1 MTVRICM
8 WSGPRNISTT
18 MMRSFENR
26 ADTAVIDEP
35 FYAHYLSVTGYDH
48 PMRDDVL
55 KAQASDWRQVVQVL
69 MHDEPAPIFFQKQM
83 CQHVTHEMS
92 LDWAASARHFFL
104 MRDPRLMAAS
114 FGNKLPGFTAADLG
128 VNQELEIY
136 RQIEAL
142 TGQAPPVIDAQDVL
156 MAPEPMLRA
165 LCDTIDIPF
174 DTAMLGWPAG
184 RRDSD
189 GVWAP
194 HWYDAVERSTGFGP
208 PKTAM
213 PELTAHERA
222 VAEDC
227 RAAYAELAR
236 RRLVAA

>member
-48 PMRDDVL
+48 PMRDEVL
-55 KAQASDWRQVVQVL
+55 KAQATDWRQVVRML
-69 MHDEPAPIFFQKQM
+69 TRDEPAPVFFQKQM

-104 MRDPRLMAAS
+104 IRDPRLMAAS
-114 FGNKLPGFTAADLG
+114 FCNKLPGFTAADLG
-128 VNQELEIY
+128 VNQEFDIY
-136 RQIEAL
+136 KQIEAL

-156 MAPEPMLRA
+156 TAPEPMLRA
-165 LCDTIDIPF
+165 LCGAIGIEF
-174 DTAMLGWPAG
+174 DPAMLNWPAG

-208 PKTAM
+208 PRTAM
-213 PELTAHERA
+213 PELSDHERA
-222 VAEDC
+222 ASEQC
-227 RAAYAELAR
+227 RGAYLALYEK
-236 RRLVAA
+236 RLRA

>member
-48 PMRDDVL
+48 PMRDEVL
-55 KAQASDWRQVVQVL
+55 KAQATDWRQIARML
-69 MHDEPAPIFFQKQM
+69 TRDEPAPVFFQKQM
-83 CQHVTHEMS
+83 CQHVTAEMS

-104 MRDPRLMAAS
+104 IRDPRLMAAS

-128 VNQELEIY
+128 VNQEFDIY
-136 RQIEAL
+136 KQIEAL

-156 MAPEPMLRA
+156 TAPEPMLRA
-165 LCDTIDIPF
+165 LCGAIGIEF
-174 DTAMLGWPAG
+174 DPVMLNWPAG
-184 RRDSD
+184 RRSSD

-208 PKTAM
+208 PRTAM
-213 PELTAHERA
+213 PELSDHERT
-222 VAEDC
+222 VAEQC
-227 RAAYAELAR
+227 RAAYLALYEK
-236 RRLVAA
+236 RLRT